1 MFDPVMINVGPLFLP
16 LHVVAIAL
24 FVFISVWLAER
35 LSPESRLVRKTVIE
49 WLPAAWLM
57 ALVVY
62 KFSPAL
68 FNLGQVWQNPAMLL
82 YLSGTDVSLLLAILL
97 TACWLAWKTFHSPL
111 PWAAADVM
119 AVSGLL
125 SVIAYNV
132 LFKDLGNTTT
142 LWQIWGNGH
151 YVYHPL
157 HVYRV
162 ILLLPLVV
170 WIFRKW
176 SRLENGRVFSLTS
189 LWIGTV
195 YIVTSFA
202 DFHTGSLKFFLTKEQ
217 WAGVILAL
225 AGFTVKVYQDQR
237 RSVSKL

>member
-1 MFDPVMINVGPLFLP
+1 MCDPVMINVGPLFLP

-35 LSPESRLVRKTVIE
+35 LSPESRFVRKTVIE
-49 WLPAAWLM
+49 WLPTAWLM

-68 FNLGQVWQNPAMLL
+68 FNPGQVWRNPAMLL

-111 PWAAADVM
+111 PWATADVM

-142 LWQIWGNGH
+142 LWTFGGTAMMFTIRCT
-151 YVYHPL
+151 YTELFCYC
-157 HVYRV
+157 R
-162 ILLLPLVV
+162 
-170 WIFRKW
+170 W
-176 SRLENGRVFSLTS
+176 S
-189 LWIGTV
+189 
-195 YIVTSFA
+195 Y
-202 DFHTGSLKFFLTKEQ
+202 GSS
-217 WAGVILAL
+217 ASG
-225 AGFTVKVYQDQR
+225 GG
-237 RSVSKL
+237 